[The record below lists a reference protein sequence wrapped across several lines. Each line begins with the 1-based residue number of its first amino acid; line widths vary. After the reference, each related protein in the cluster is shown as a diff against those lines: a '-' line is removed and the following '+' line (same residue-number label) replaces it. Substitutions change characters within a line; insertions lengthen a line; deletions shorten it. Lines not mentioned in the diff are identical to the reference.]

1 MMKTDKELAVEV
13 VSAYISAWFSRSQE
27 SIRPLDGDTLET
39 LIKDAYNAI
48 HSLTDGM

>member
-13 VSAYISAWFSRSQE
+13 VSAYLLAWFSREQE
-27 SIRPLDGDTLET
+27 SMRPLDGNTLEA

-48 HSLTDGM
+48 HSLPDGT